1 MKKISK
7 ILAVFLSCMMIMTG
21 CGLSQQELSEVV
33 TEATSLETTSA
44 VMESDEADTT
54 SETYSVS
61 EESKEENVPLTYTD
75 VVPEFSDLSDEN
87 LLKYVED
94 NIYSGIVDEL
104 NSDDYFVEEV
114 SAVYVSKEYLEEL
127 EYNSRANIFFGYTL
141 EDVENT
147 FSGERFVFTLG
158 EDGTTIVKPFEDYD
172 DTYEQ
177 VIKNV
182 AIGTGVILICVTVS
196 AVTGGAGAPAVS
208 MIFAASSKT
217 AATFA
222 LSSGVI
228 SGVASGVIKGIE
240 TGDFD
245 EAVKAAALDGSEAF
259 KWGAV
264 TGAVAGGVS
273 ETIGLKKATLSGLT
287 MNEAAKIQK
296 EYKWPLEVIKSLHS
310 MEEAQIYQKAGLEV
324 IELSGKKALVRK
336 IDWELKDEFGR
347 TNKERVLS
355 KLAPI
360 APDGKSF
367 ELHHVG
373 QKTDTPLAILMNSE
387 HHAKENFNILHY
399 ADEGKDITAEAF
411 KKVKEQFWLDYL
423 KYVGV

>member
-1 MKKISK
+1 
-7 ILAVFLSCMMIMTG
+7 MMIMTG

-33 TEATSLETTSA
+33 TEVTSLETTSA
-44 VMESDEADTT
+44 VIESDYVDTT
-54 SETYSVS
+54 SVTDSIS
-61 EESKEENVPLTYTD
+61 EETKDENVPLTYSD
-75 VVPEFSDLSDEN
+75 IVPEFSDLSDEN
-87 LLKYVED
+87 LLNYVED

-104 NSDDYFVEEV
+104 NSEGYFVEEV

-172 DTYEQ
+172 DTYEK

-196 AVTGGAGAPAVS
+196 VVTGGAGAPAVS

-296 EYKWPLEVIKSLHS
+296 EYKWPLEVIKNLHS

>member
-1 MKKISK
+1 MKKASK

-21 CGLSQQELSEVV
+21 CGLSQQELSEAV

-61 EESKEENVPLTYTD
+61 EERKEENVPLTYTD

>member
-1 MKKISK
+1 MKKVSK

-61 EESKEENVPLTYTD
+61 EKSKEENVPLTYTD
-75 VVPEFSDLSDEN
+75 IVPEFSDLSDEK
-87 LLKYVED
+87 LLNYVED

-104 NSDDYFVEEV
+104 NSDEYFVEEV

-196 AVTGGAGAPAVS
+196 AVTGGAGAPAVEYDICGFFKNS
-208 MIFAASSKT
+208 CNICIIFR
-217 AATFA
+217 
-222 LSSGVI
+222 G
-228 SGVASGVIKGIE
+228 
-240 TGDFD
+240 
-245 EAVKAAALDGSEAF
+245 
-259 KWGAV
+259 
-264 TGAVAGGVS
+264 
-273 ETIGLKKATLSGLT
+273 
-287 MNEAAKIQK
+287 
-296 EYKWPLEVIKSLHS
+296 Y
-310 MEEAQIYQKAGLEV
+310 
-324 IELSGKKALVRK
+324 
-336 IDWELKDEFGR
+336 
-347 TNKERVLS
+347 
-355 KLAPI
+355 
-360 APDGKSF
+360 
-367 ELHHVG
+367 
-373 QKTDTPLAILMNSE
+373 
-387 HHAKENFNILHY
+387 
-399 ADEGKDITAEAF
+399 
-411 KKVKEQFWLDYL
+411 
-423 KYVGV
+423 

>member
-1 MKKISK
+1 
-7 ILAVFLSCMMIMTG
+7 MTG

-75 VVPEFSDLSDEN
+75 VVPKFSDLSDEN

-196 AVTGGAGAPAVS
+196 AVTGGTGAPAVS

-336 IDWELKDEFGR
+336 IDWKLKDEFGR

>member
-1 MKKISK
+1 
-7 ILAVFLSCMMIMTG
+7 MTG

-33 TEATSLETTSA
+33 TEVTSLETTSA
-44 VMESDEADTT
+44 VIESDYVDTT
-54 SETYSVS
+54 SVTDSIS
-61 EESKEENVPLTYTD
+61 EETKDENVPLTYSD
-75 VVPEFSDLSDEN
+75 IVPEFSDLSDEN
-87 LLKYVED
+87 LLNYVED

-104 NSDDYFVEEV
+104 NSEGYFVEEV

-172 DTYEQ
+172 DTYEK

-196 AVTGGAGAPAVS
+196 VVTGGAGAPAVS

-296 EYKWPLEVIKSLHS
+296 EYKWPLEVIKNLHS

>member
-208 MIFAASSKT
+208 MIFAAASKT

>member
-1 MKKISK
+1 
-7 ILAVFLSCMMIMTG
+7 MMIMTG

-33 TEATSLETTSA
+33 TEVTSLETTSA
-44 VMESDEADTT
+44 VIESDDVDTT
-54 SETYSVS
+54 SVTDSIS
-61 EESKEENVPLTYTD
+61 EETKDENVPLTYSD
-75 VVPEFSDLSDEN
+75 IVPEFSDLSDEN
-87 LLKYVED
+87 LLNYVED

-104 NSDDYFVEEV
+104 NSEGYFVEEV

-172 DTYEQ
+172 DTYEK

-196 AVTGGAGAPAVS
+196 VVTGGAGAPAVS